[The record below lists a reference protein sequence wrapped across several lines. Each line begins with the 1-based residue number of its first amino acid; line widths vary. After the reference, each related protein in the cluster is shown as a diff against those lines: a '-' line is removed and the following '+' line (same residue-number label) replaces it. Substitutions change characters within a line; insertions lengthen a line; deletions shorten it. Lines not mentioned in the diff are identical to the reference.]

1 MKLENKLPEE
11 VEGIKQSLENI
22 LNADFKIKRKKR
34 TELDIQRD
42 LFFKIILSLEKL
54 NMRSNMLNIDLD
66 IDLTKYDEVFYDAID
81 KLLLLKY
88 GKEISEIIFF
98 YVYDRIDPEGNITY
112 LSDTA
117 GKPVILETI
126 GDLWYLIQNIKG
138 VMEKKNK

>member
-1 MKLENKLPEE
+1 MKPTNRLPEE

-54 NMRSNMLNIDLD
+54 NMRSNVLNIDLD

-112 LSDTA
+112 LNDSN
-117 GKPVILETI
+117 GNPVILDNVN
-126 GDLWYLIQNIKG
+126 DLWNLIKNIKE
-138 VMEKKNK
+138 VTKNQK

>member
-1 MKLENKLPEE
+1 MNKEQLPED

-22 LNADFKIKRKKR
+22 LNADFTVKRKKK
-34 TELDIQRD
+34 TELDIERD
-42 LFFKIILSLEKL
+42 LFFNIIMSLERL
-54 NMRSNMLNIDLD
+54 NARSNILASDLD
-66 IDLTKYDEVFYDAID
+66 IDLVKYDEVFYNAID

>member
-22 LNADFKIKRKKR
+22 FNADFKIKRKKR

-66 IDLTKYDEVFYDAID
+66 IDLTKYDEVFYDTID
-81 KLLLLKY
+81 DLLLLHF
-88 GKEISEIIFF
+88 GKNIAEIVFF
-98 YVYDRIDPEGNITY
+98 YVYDRIDQDGNIIY
-112 LSDTA
+112 VNDSN
-117 GKPVILETI
+117 GNPVILDNVN
-126 GDLWYLIQNIKG
+126 DLWNLIQNINKIY
-138 VMEKKNK
+138 KNK

>member
-1 MKLENKLPEE
+1 MNREQLPED

-22 LNADFKIKRKKR
+22 LKADFTVKRKKK
-34 TELDIQRD
+34 TELDIERE
-42 LFFKIILSLEKL
+42 LFFNIIMSLERL
-54 NMRSNMLNIDLD
+54 NSRSNILMSDLD
-66 IDLTKYDEVFYDAID
+66 IDLVKYDEVFYDAID

-98 YVYDRIDPEGNITY
+98 YVYDRIDEEGNITY